1 MTKHKTKTKFDEW
14 DFKTNIERRQ
24 ENVAKL
30 QEAIEKNSL
39 IEKKFELQI
48 KEIKYQLAL
57 PDEKFA
63 PMKQEFPFE
72 SSIEWITLFKDPL
85 AISLAEAEQ
94 NKKRIRFIIDTD
106 MTGLRNEE
114 LRVLFMT
121 QNIPAWIDAEFEN
134 AKRKYESEP

>member
-85 AISLAEAEQ
+85 AISLAEAE
-94 NKKRIRFIIDTD
+94 
-106 MTGLRNEE
+106 
-114 LRVLFMT
+114 
-121 QNIPAWIDAEFEN
+121 
-134 AKRKYESEP
+134 